1 MSRPFGVVFI
11 AVLLVIGA
19 VYNMIIGFTL
29 MFLPA
34 TLTNNLTDVTGKAV
48 ENVPTFW
55 LIVSGILSV
64 ILGLLYFW
72 LARLAL
78 AGSQTAYMLVNFLA
92 ILNIIFS
99 LFSLPFG
106 WGMLIL
112 NVIVLIAVNTS
123 ASKAWLSQT
132 A

>member
-11 AVLLVIGA
+11 AVLLIIGA
-19 VYNMIIGFTL
+19 VYNILIGFTL
-29 MFLPA
+29 MFAPLR
-34 TLTNNLTDVTGKAV
+34 LTDIAGS
-48 ENVPTFW
+48 ELNIPTFW
-55 LIVSGILSV
+55 LIISGILSV
-64 ILGLLYFW
+64 ILGLMYFW
-72 LARLAL
+72 LSRLAMV
-78 AGSQTAYMLVNFLA
+78 GSQTAYLLVNFLA
-92 ILNIIFS
+92 ILNIFFA